1 MTDKDNKFTTLYNIN
16 VNDKVEEKNGLS
28 YLSWAWAWAEFKKVY
43 PNATYEIKMYDNK
56 PYIYDPILGYMVFTS
71 VTVWDLTHDMWLP
84 VMDSANKSMLDHKYT
99 YKTKWWDKTCEQASM
114 FDVNKTIMRCLVKNL
129 AMFGLGLYI
138 YAGEDLPENLTEK
151 EKPAF
156 TDKEFESMK
165 SKQSEYTYDTAME
178 TIKKHYTIDQEM
190 TNKVM
195 DLYGVTAWDLF

>member
-1 MTDKDNKFTTLYNIN
+1 MTDIDNKFTTLYNIN

-84 VMDSANKSMLDHKYT
+84 VMDSANKSMLDHQYK
-99 YKTKWWDKTCEQASM
+99 YKTKFGEKTCEQASM
-114 FDVNKTIMRCLVKNL
+114 FDVNKAIMRCLVKNL

-156 TDKEFESMK
+156 TDEQLETL
-165 SKQSEYTYDTAME
+165 KQKKDEYTYKTAME
-178 TIKKHYTIDQEM
+178 NIKKYYTIDQDME
-190 TNKVM
+190 NKVM
-195 DLYGVTAWDLF
+195 DLFGVTAWDLF